1 MTDTIVSREVDDGL
15 TSINADVST
24 SQYLRQMWERREFAV
39 EVPLEELRTQHKTTL
54 IGNVWHLGNPILTI
68 GVYYFVFGTLLG
80 GGRPDNFLPWLTVG
94 LFAFRFTQK
103 CFTAG
108 AKALPSNSGLIKAIR
123 FPRALLPVSA
133 VVSNLMSFAI
143 ELGILAVVVEIY
155 ALTDSSG
162 SVLGLSKRWL
172 LLPLVVLVHSA
183 FTLGAAFIAAR
194 LNDAYRDIEQLIP
207 FIFQLL
213 RYLSGVMIPIATLA
227 NRDGV
232 PALAKTILRLNPL
245 AQMINLYRWIFL
257 GETIIIADVVQTTVL
272 SFALLWFGFRF
283 FRAAE
288 WRYGLS

>member
-1 MTDTIVSREVDDGL
+1 MTDTITASEVDDGL
-15 TSINADVST
+15 RPINADLT
-24 SQYLRQMWERREFAV
+24 TRAYLKAMWDRREFAV

-68 GVYYFVFGTLLG
+68 GVYYFVFGTLLAS
-80 GGRPDNFLPWLTVG
+80 GRPDNFLPWLTVG

-143 ELGILAVVVEIY
+143 ELGILAVVVELY
-155 ALTDSSG
+155 ALTDPG
-162 SVLGLSKRWL
+162 GTLGLSKRWL
-172 LLPLVVLVHSA
+172 LLPLVVAVHAA
-183 FTLGAAFIAAR
+183 FTLGAAFVAAR

-232 PALAKTILRLNPL
+232 PPMARTILRLNPL

-257 GETIIIADVVQTTVL
+257 GESIVVADVLQTTLL
-272 SFALLWFGFRF
+272 SVALLWFGFRY